1 MDVQI
6 QGRRISISDRY
17 LQNVKREDFINE
29 QAKMLGWIA
38 PQKELEKILG
48 KAYDTVHPP
57 KKDNTTIE
65 GE

>member
-6 QGRRISISDRY
+6 KGRRVSISDRY

-29 QAKMLGWIA
+29 QAKALGWIA
-38 PQKELEKILG
+38 PKKELEKILG
-48 KAYDTVHPP
+48 KAYDAVHPS
-57 KKDNTTIE
+57 KKNSTTIE

>member
-1 MDVQI
+1 MDVQSK
-6 QGRRISISDRY
+6 GRRASISDRY
-17 LQNVKREDFINE
+17 LQNAKRDDFIKE
-29 QAKMLGWIA
+29 QTKALGWLA

-48 KAYDTVHPP
+48 KVYDTVHPP